1 MSKQSPFGPNSFN
14 KEIAAKMTLEEAL
27 AAHPDFDPEHVINA
41 YLNAVGLVNEGK
53 LAEMPAP
60 STPTA
65 QTEDNGLSTGDS
77 SEVQQGNSPR
87 SSRRKP
93 IEQKPGDSS
102 GAEGPAV

>member
-27 AAHPDFDPEHVINA
+27 AAHPDFDPEHVKNA
-41 YLNAVGLVNEGK
+41 YLNAVGLVNEGV

-65 QTEDNGLSTGDS
+65 QTEEDAISIGNS
-77 SEVQQGNSPR
+77 SEVQQSD
-87 SSRRKP
+87 SSRSRRRKL
-93 IEQKPGDSS
+93 IDKEPGDSA